1 MGFGTLFFGYFV
13 MFAFSLSNMYF
24 FADII
29 GALITA
35 YAFTKLA
42 QYNKYFNS
50 ATIATLIF
58 LLFSAVK
65 ASNMM
70 FDIYPEGIV
79 ANVINLLRYVSAAV
93 VHVYM
98 FLGARGIS
106 LGAGAEKLSKKAER
120 NLTMILLYYVAYL
133 VITNISFSDEVLYS
147 YLNLMLLL
155 YWLVCLLFNLAFIYR
170 CFTFLAPAD
179 EDISEKKK
187 SRFKLVNMM
196 DEKMDEIEEK
206 KQQYRMESM
215 KMALEEAEKAE
226 REKKKHYKQ
235 PKKRKKK

>member
-29 GALITA
+29 GSLITA

-42 QYNKYFNS
+42 QYNRYFNK
-50 ATIATLIF
+50 ATIAALAF
-58 LLFSAVK
+58 LLFSAVN

-70 FDIYPEGIV
+70 FDIWSDGYV
-79 ANVINLLRYVSAAV
+79 STVVDLLRLVSAAV
-93 VHVYM
+93 THVYM

-106 LGAGAEKLSKKAER
+106 LGAEADKLAKKAER
-120 NLTMILLYYVAYL
+120 NLTMTVIYYVAYAI
-133 VITNISFSDEVLYS
+133 VTNVAIDNTELDGYFDVV
-147 YLNLMLLL
+147 LLL
-155 YWLVCLLFNLAFIYR
+155 YYIVCLVMNLAFIYR

-179 EDISEKKK
+179 EDITERKR
-187 SRFKLVNMM
+187 SRFKLINMM
-196 DEKMDEIEEK
+196 DDKMDEIEAK

-215 KMALEEAEKAE
+215 QMALEEAEKAE
-226 REKKKHYKQ
+226 REKKKRYKQ

>member
-29 GALITA
+29 GSLITA

-42 QYNKYFNS
+42 QYNRYFNK
-50 ATIATLIF
+50 ATIAALAF
-58 LLFSAVK
+58 LLFSAVN

-70 FDIYPEGIV
+70 FDIWSDGYISTV
-79 ANVINLLRYVSAAV
+79 VNLLRVIAAAV
-93 VHVYM
+93 THIYM

-106 LGAGAEKLSKKAER
+106 LGAEADKLAKKAER
-120 NLTMILLYYVAYL
+120 NLTMTVIYYVAYSI
-133 VITNISFSDEVLYS
+133 VTNVAIENTELDGYFDVV
-147 YLNLMLLL
+147 LLL
-155 YWLVCLLFNLAFIYR
+155 YYIVCLVMNLAFIYR

-179 EDISEKKK
+179 EDVTERKR
-187 SRFKLVNMM
+187 SRFRLINMM
-196 DEKMDEIEEK
+196 DDKMDEIEAK

-215 KMALEEAEKAE
+215 QMALEEAEKAE
-226 REKKKHYKQ
+226 REKKKRYKQ